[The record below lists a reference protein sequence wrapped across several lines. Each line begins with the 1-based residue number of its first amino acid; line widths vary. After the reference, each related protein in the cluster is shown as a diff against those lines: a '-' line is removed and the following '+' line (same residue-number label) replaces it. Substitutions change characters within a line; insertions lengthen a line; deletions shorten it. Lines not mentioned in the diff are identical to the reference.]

1 MPDFKTKT
9 KVFKAKI
16 ENNVTTFFNLK
27 ISLKTKTTIV
37 KKKSFKNTVYLQ
49 ETTYSKYYK
58 IMLIHNKHS
67 FHLYPK
73 CNKHPLDGTL
83 AMLQ

>member
-27 ISLKTKTTIV
+27 ISLKTKITTV
-37 KKKSFKNTVYLQ
+37 KKRSYCKNTVRLQ
-49 ETTYSKYYK
+49 ETTYSTYHK

-67 FHLYPK
+67 FISK
-73 CNKHPLDGTL
+73 
-83 AMLQ
+83 MQ